1 MQNADLTEKTLNII
15 KHAQLF
21 SYTKMSKEILTF
33 SNIEIEK
40 RINFT
45 ELRLF
50 KRCRYWESVII

>member
-1 MQNADLTEKTLNII
+1 MNIMQNADLTEKTLNII

-50 KRCRYWESVII
+50 KRCRY